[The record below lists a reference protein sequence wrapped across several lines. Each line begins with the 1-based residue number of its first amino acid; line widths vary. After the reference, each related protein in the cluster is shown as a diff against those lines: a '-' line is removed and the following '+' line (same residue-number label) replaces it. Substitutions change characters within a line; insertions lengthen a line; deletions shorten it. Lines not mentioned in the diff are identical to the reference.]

1 MGTTFIGARIANARK
16 DKNISQAQLAEHMF
30 VSPQAVGKWERGESI
45 PDILTFNRLAE
56 VLGVDLNYFSE
67 NFPSMATGTPPAET
81 GATPPP
87 EQPSADSGDRP
98 RWDMSQGNWAN
109 VDFSGL
115 KNLHEKLGSSN
126 MQYCTFIGSD
136 LSGLLLKRNNVD
148 TCDFSG
154 SDFGNSHIQSS
165 NIHKDIFRDCS
176 LKGARFTS
184 SNVYA
189 CDFTGA
195 DLTGVVFTSSGFEK
209 NIFSHTILSRTS
221 FTEMQLVDI
230 VFNGTVQDC
239 SFENCVFTRIA
250 FQNATIVNTFFKNIN
265 LKKVQFVDCRVDRI
279 TYAFLKNGKADMSGI
294 TLVTEDVA

>member
-1 MGTTFIGARIANARK
+1 MGTTFIGAQIAKARRAK
-16 DKNISQAQLAEHMF
+16 DISQAQLAERMF

-45 PDILTFNRLAE
+45 PDLLTFNRLAE

-67 NFPSMATGTPPAET
+67 NFPSAVPGAPPTET
-81 GATPPP
+81 ETAPPP
-87 EQPSADSGDRP
+87 ESSSAVHDDKP
-98 RWDMSQGNWAN
+98 RWDMSQGNWAS

-115 KNLHEKLGSSN
+115 KNLHEKLSSSN
-126 MQYCTFIGSD
+126 MQRCTFIGSD

-148 TCDFSG
+148 ACDFSG

-165 NIHKDIFRDCS
+165 NIHMDVFKDCS
-176 LKGARFTS
+176 LKGARFTG
-184 SNVYA
+184 SNVYG

-195 DLTGVVFTSSGFEK
+195 DLTGVTFASSGFEK
-209 NIFSHTILSRTS
+209 NLVAHSTWNRTS
-221 FTEMQLVDI
+221 FVETQLVDI

-239 SFENCVFTRIA
+239 SFENCVCTRVT
-250 FQNATIVNTFFKNIN
+250 FLDATIINTFFKNIN

-294 TLVTEDVA
+294 TLLAEDVA

>member
-1 MGTTFIGARIANARK
+1 MGTTFIGAQIAKARREK
-16 DKNISQAQLAEHMF
+16 DISQAQLAEHMF

-45 PDILTFNRLAE
+45 PDLLTFNRLAE

-67 NFPSMATGTPPAET
+67 NFPSTATGAPPTGTET
-81 GATPPP
+81 APPP
-87 EQPSADSGDRP
+87 ESSSADHGDKP

-115 KNLHEKLGSSN
+115 KNLHEKLSSSN
-126 MQYCTFIGSD
+126 MQRCTFIGSD

-148 TCDFSG
+148 ACDFSG

-165 NIHKDIFRDCS
+165 NIHMDVFKDCS
-176 LKGARFTS
+176 LKGARFTG
-184 SNVYA
+184 SNVYG

-195 DLTGVVFTSSGFEK
+195 DLTGVAFASSGFEK
-209 NIFSHTILSRTS
+209 NLVAHSIWNRTS
-221 FTEMQLVDI
+221 FVETQLVDI

-239 SFENCVFTRIA
+239 SFENCACTRVT
-250 FQNATIVNTFFKNIN
+250 FLDATITNTFFKNIN

-294 TLVTEDVA
+294 TLLAEDVA

>member
-16 DKNISQAQLAEHMF
+16 DRNISQAQLAEHMF

-45 PDILTFNRLAE
+45 PDLLTFNRLAE

-67 NFPSMATGTPPAET
+67 NFQSVAVEAPSVET
-81 GATPPP
+81 GSAPPTEP
-87 EQPSADSGDRP
+87 TSAGVGDKP

-115 KNLHEKLGSSN
+115 KNLHEKFSSSN
-126 MQYCTFIGSD
+126 MQNCTFIGSD

-165 NIHKDIFRDCS
+165 NIHKDVFKDCS
-176 LKGARFTS
+176 LKGARFTG
-184 SNVYA
+184 SNVYG
-189 CDFTGA
+189 CDFTNA
-195 DLTGVVFTSSGFEK
+195 DLTGVTFAASGFEK
-209 NIFSHTILSRTS
+209 NLVAHAIWNRTS
-221 FTEMQLVDI
+221 FVETQLVDI

-239 SFENCVFTRIA
+239 SFENCVCTRLT
-250 FQNATIVNTFFKNIN
+250 FLDATIINTFFKNIN

-294 TLVTEDVA
+294 TLLTEDVA